1 MDISQA
7 DWLNYKDKLAAISQK
22 AADEFTDWIISKGGY
37 RYGNVTKDEMIA
49 YAYALSTKYGEAT
62 ASLAAQMYD
71 ETAALS
77 GVTVPSAEVAETA
90 SYGEIAKAINGVT
103 KTITTDSN
111 LGNVVGR
118 YVKRAGADT
127 TLKNAERDGAQFAW
141 IPAGDTCAFCL
152 TLASNGWQYMSK
164 NALKN
169 GHASHI
175 HANCDCTYAVR
186 FDNKTN
192 VKGYNPE
199 KYREMYYNAEGK
211 TPQERINS
219 MRRIQYQE
227 NRDKILAQKKANYLE
242 KKEKELIKYNSLVN
256 EQQGLLNKYG
266 NTTNIMLFGSE
277 KDIAR
282 WQELTKIT
290 SMNEKALNKLYS
302 KNADNWENILKKQ
315 TDKQMEKFTEQLLN
329 IATDKEL
336 AALNMWTGETYANI
350 NRYMRYGHNVDDISK
365 KAANDIKN
373 CLSKIKTTEDI
384 VVRRGTGIKEML
396 DGVQG
401 DWRNNLDLLIGHIYS
416 DNGFVATSPLSTGGF
431 SGAGLNQ
438 AELFHNHSK

>member
-22 AADEFTDWIISKGGY
+22 AADEFRNWIISKGGY

-62 ASLAAQMYD
+62 ASLAAEMYD

-77 GVTVPSAEVAETA
+77 GVSVPSAEVADTA

-103 KTITTDSN
+103 KTVTTDSN
-111 LGNVVGR
+111 LGNVVAR

-152 TLASNGWQYMSK
+152 TLASNGWQYQSK
-164 NALKN
+164 NAMKN

-199 KYREMYYNAEGK
+199 KYREMYYNAEGN

-219 MRRIQYQE
+219 MRRIHYQE
-227 NRDKILAQKKANYLE
+227 NRDKILAQKKANYE
-242 KKEKELIKYNSLVN
+242 AKKGLANVSKHDKINKNSFWIPGNVGAKNKDRIVTLPDGSSSRLTPHTRMTNVQTIAGNGREREIDRVDILIDKY
-256 EQQGLLNKYG
+256 
-266 NTTNIMLFGSE
+266 
-277 KDIAR
+277 KD
-282 WQELTKIT
+282 T
-290 SMNEKALNKLYS
+290 
-302 KNADNWENILKKQ
+302 
-315 TDKQMEKFTEQLLN
+315 
-329 IATDKEL
+329 
-336 AALNMWTGETYANI
+336 
-350 NRYMRYGHNVDDISK
+350 
-365 KAANDIKN
+365 
-373 CLSKIKTTEDI
+373 
-384 VVRRGTGIKEML
+384 
-396 DGVQG
+396 
-401 DWRNNLDLLIGHIYS
+401 
-416 DNGFVATSPLSTGGF
+416 ATSPELWEKKKGFGYVDYDDESYKAEIHWYSHPLTGDVDYKVKPD
-431 SGAGLNQ
+431 AGGNWFYD
-438 AELFHNHSK
+438 ED

>member
-62 ASLAAQMYD
+62 ASLAAEMYD

-77 GVTVPSAEVAETA
+77 GVSVPSAEVADTA

-111 LGNVVGR
+111 LGNVVAR

-127 TLKNAERDGAQFAW
+127 TLKNVERDGAQFAW
-141 IPAGDTCAFCL
+141 IPAGDTCPFCL
-152 TLASNGWQYMSK
+152 TLASNGWQYQSK
-164 NALKN
+164 NAMKN

-219 MRRIQYQE
+219 MRRIHYQE
-227 NRDKILAQKKANYLE
+227 NRDKILAQKKANYEE
-242 KKEKELIKYNSLVN
+242 KKKYLSKEDSHKGQPNKNTRIARKTIESPDYGRRLSRLQESKKVINVAKTEARKMLDHRNGTLFEDLTYIDSVTGEFITRNDYNKEREVWPNKKMKTMLENADNRTIIAIHNHPESTFPSLADIRSAKKYKYGIIACHDGTLIKYTSNDKINGPAYVSAVANL
-256 EQQGLLNKYG
+256 EKTGYNKKG
-266 NTTNIMLFGSE
+266 IDNFISE
-277 KDIAR
+277 A
-282 WQELTKIT
+282 
-290 SMNEKALNKLYS
+290 
-302 KNADNWENILKKQ
+302 
-315 TDKQMEKFTEQLLN
+315 
-329 IATDKEL
+329 
-336 AALNMWTGETYANI
+336 
-350 NRYMRYGHNVDDISK
+350 K
-365 KAANDIKN
+365 KA
-373 CLSKIKTTEDI
+373 
-384 VVRRGTGIKEML
+384 GIIIEVL
-396 DGVQG
+396 V
-401 DWRNNLDLLIGHIYS
+401 
-416 DNGFVATSPLSTGGF
+416 
-431 SGAGLNQ
+431 
-438 AELFHNHSK
+438 